1 MRLEEL
7 AAPPS
12 AKMAPKAVQEPTTR
26 SLLSEEELLEEN
38 ELLIRENLGANES
51 YDPPGPEVD
60 MP

>member
-1 MRLEEL
+1 
-7 AAPPS
+7 
-12 AKMAPKAVQEPTTR
+12 
-26 SLLSEEELLEEN
+26 LLSEEELLEEN